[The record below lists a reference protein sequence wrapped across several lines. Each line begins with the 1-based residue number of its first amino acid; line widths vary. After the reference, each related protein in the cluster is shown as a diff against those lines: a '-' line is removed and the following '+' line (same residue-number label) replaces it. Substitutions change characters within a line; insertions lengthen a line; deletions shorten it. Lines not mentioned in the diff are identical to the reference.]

1 MYVVSS
7 FTETAIKKEVAL
19 TSSLQE
25 NKAIDGLVV
34 REVFDMADV
43 SIGQKKAV
51 AIEVTGKA

>member
-1 MYVVSS
+1 MSS